1 MAGKNTCLGVHAAL
15 TVTLILLNAIIAVA
29 DDDKPVPADQSQ
41 VNTWFNNNVNPYKER
56 QGTLDPALVTAELGQ
71 TVVKVMK
78 DGSGEFKTITDAV
91 NSIPAENTK
100 RVIVYIGGG
109 QYNEKITIPRN
120 KPFVTFYGSP
130 TNMPTLIFGGNAQK
144 YGTVDSATVIAESD
158 YFVAANLII
167 KNSSPKPDGKRV
179 GEQALALRVSGNK
192 SALFNCRVIGFQDTL
207 CDDKGNHF
215 FKDCFIEGTVDFIF
229 GSGKSLYLNT
239 ELHVLGNNE
248 MTVITA
254 QARDS
259 ASEDTGYSFVH
270 CNITGTGNGTYLGRA
285 WRISPRVVFAYTSMS
300 EVITPA
306 GWNNK
311 NRPERDGTVF
321 YGEHKC
327 SGPGSSMVG
336 RVKYTKQL
344 NEEQVK
350 PFLNLGF
357 IQGSK
362 WLLPPPNPKV

>member
-1 MAGKNTCLGVHAAL
+1 MARKNTCLDVHAAL
-15 TVTLILLNAIIAVA
+15 IVTLILLTAAIAVA
-29 DDDKPVPADQSQ
+29 NDDTPVPADYSQ
-41 VNTWFNNNVNPYKER
+41 VNTWFNNNVKSYKER
-56 QGTLDPALVTAELGQ
+56 QGTLDPALVTAEVGQ

-91 NSIPAENTK
+91 NSIPADNTK

-109 QYNEKITIPRN
+109 EYNEKITIPRN

-130 TNMPTLIFGGNAQK
+130 TNMPTLTFSSGAPK
-144 YGTVDSATVIAESD
+144 YGTMDSATVIAESD
-158 YFVAANLII
+158 YFVAVNLII
-167 KNSSPKPDGKRV
+167 KNSSPKPARNSV
-179 GEQALALRVSGNK
+179 GQQALALRVSGTK
-192 SALFNCRVIGFQDTL
+192 SALFNCRLIGFQDTL

-239 ELHVLGNNE
+239 ELHVLGDNE

-285 WRISPRVVFAYTSMS
+285 WRISPRVVFAYTGMS

-311 NRPERDGTVF
+311 NRPERDSTVF
-321 YGEHKC
+321 YGEYKC
-327 SGPGSSMVG
+327 SGPGSNMVG
-336 RVKYTKQL
+336 RVKYAKQL
-344 NEEQVK
+344 NEEQIK
-350 PFLNLGF
+350 PFLNLGY

>member
-1 MAGKNTCLGVHAAL
+1 MAGKNTCMCVHAAL
-15 TVTLILLNAIIAVA
+15 TMTLILLTATLAMA
-29 DDDKPVPADQSQ
+29 DYNTQIPADHSQ
-41 VNTWFNNNVNPYKER
+41 VNTWFNNNVKPYTAR
-56 QGTLDPALVTAELGQ
+56 HGTLDPALATAEAGQ
-71 TVVKVMK
+71 KVIKVKK
-78 DGSGEFKTITDAV
+78 DGSGQFKTITDAV
-91 NSIPAENTK
+91 NSIPAGNTK

-109 QYNEKITIPRN
+109 VYNEKIIIPRN

-130 TNMPTLIFGGNAQK
+130 TNMPTLTFAGTAKK

-158 YFVAANLII
+158 HFVAANLII
-167 KNSSPKPDGKRV
+167 KNSSPRPDGKRV

-192 SALFNCRVIGFQDTL
+192 SALFNCRLIGFQDTL
-207 CDDKGNHF
+207 CDDRGNHF

-254 QARDS
+254 QARDL

-285 WRISPRVVFAYTSMS
+285 WRTSPRVVFAYTSMS

-311 NRPERDGTVF
+311 NRPERDSTVF
-321 YGEHKC
+321 YGEYKC
-327 SGPGSSMVG
+327 SGPGSSMDG

-344 NEEQVK
+344 TGEQIK
-350 PFLNLGF
+350 PFLSLGY